1 MQKLLFL
8 FFSIFLS
15 LTSFSQRS
23 NAVVLAVHDGDSYKV
38 RFDSS
43 ERTMWIR
50 LWGVDCP
57 EVQSIY
63 VTKNQPFGVA
73 AGDSIRNM
81 IKGQRVY
88 VDTLERDFYRRM
100 VANVY
105 YGEIDLTRYVI
116 ENGYG
121 WYYNSKGMT
130 NDERKALKSAQ
141 KYAKANKF
149 GLWGL
154 DGEIVNPATFRKN
167 NKPK

>member
-15 LTSFSQRS
+15 LTSFSQRT
-23 NAVVLAVHDGDSYKV
+23 NAFVLAVHDGDSYKV
-38 RFDSS
+38 KLDGA

-63 VTKNQPFGVA
+63 VVKDQPFGVA
-73 AGDSIRNM
+73 VGDSIRNM
-81 IKGQRVY
+81 IKEQRVY

-100 VANVY
+100 IAKVH